1 MANFK
6 TQIEEDIL
14 DYQENHPEISMMQ
27 KPEWAFNFWV
37 LDKLYSID
45 EDLIMEHILEYGDL
59 GTDCYVWHEDSKDLY
74 LIQNKYYSE
83 STPLKVEYVSQNFL
97 VRTLGALENNVYT
110 RSKELQRIFN
120 ENKDDEFFAIHLR
133 MYVTKN
139 NNNPEFNNA
148 INYFNSQHVNYDAK
162 IFWLDDLEKAY
173 FGTPTVNKKK
183 MSFDIQSINGKTL
196 LSINPKDYKL
206 NQPLYARYVFTPV
219 LNIYELVKAAEECGY
234 PLFEDNVREYL
245 GARGAVNKGI
255 KNTLRNPEDRVN
267 FFYYNNGITM
277 IANNYSTVEP
287 RGSGDYVKINVENPQ
302 IVNGCQTVST
312 IYETLKDLD
321 PKEIAEE
328 FKDTFVMVKILT
340 IPPTTEMMELCHNI
354 VKYNNSQNSISKKT
368 FDSLSP
374 TYLRIQSEF
383 LKKGFLLCVKQSD
396 KNKFEDKYKGSA
408 HLLKK
413 SNMKDLDL
421 FGLKITDNYKDYI
434 VDLETLL
441 QCFVA
446 FTNSQ
451 EAVQKKSQLLN
462 PESEPHRKVMDFI
475 DKTTNAD
482 RLAIM
487 LLYKRIKA
495 SIAEGNHKS
504 VINSFMMINCFGRYQ
519 CNDDPSKIK
528 EILSCRENIDSII
541 DHYIPMLT
549 MYKTNGGAERVYN
562 DMIKQPID
570 FTQMNACE
578 VTVNS
583 FKPVVL
589 K

>member
-1 MANFK
+1 
-6 TQIEEDIL
+6 
-14 DYQENHPEISMMQ
+14 MM
-27 KPEWAFNFWV
+27 KKSEWAFNFWV
-37 LDKLYSID
+37 LDKMYSVD
-45 EDLIMEHILEYGDL
+45 EDLIMEHILEHGDL

-74 LIQNKYYSE
+74 LIQNKYWCE
-83 STPLKVEYVSQNFL
+83 PTPLKVEHVSQNFL
-97 VRTLGALENNVYT
+97 VRTLDALENNVYT

-133 MYVTKN
+133 MYVTEN
-139 NNNPEFNNA
+139 NNDPEINNV
-148 INYFNSQHVNYDAK
+148 INHFNSQHVNYDAR
-162 IFWLDDLEKAY
+162 IVWLDDLEEAC

-183 MSFDIQSINGKTL
+183 MSFDIQSISGKTL
-196 LSINPKDYKL
+196 WSIDPKYYKL
-206 NQPLYARYVFTPV
+206 NQPLYARCVFTPV

-234 PLFEDNVREYL
+234 PLFEENVREYL
-245 GARGAVNKGI
+245 WARGAVNKGI

-277 IANNYSTVEP
+277 IANNYSAVEP
-287 RGSGDYVKINVENPQ
+287 HGSGDHVTVNVENPQ

-321 PKEIAEE
+321 PKEIADE

-340 IPPTTEMMELCHNI
+340 IPPTTEMRGLYHRI
-354 VKYNNSQNSISKKT
+354 VKYNNSQNSISEKT

-374 TYLRIQSEF
+374 TCLRIQSEF
-383 LKKGFLLCVKQSD
+383 LKKGFLVSVKQSD

-408 HLLKK
+408 HPLKK
-413 SNMKDLDL
+413 PNKKDLKT
-421 FGLKITDNYKDYI
+421 FGLTITDNYKDYAI
-434 VDLETLL
+434 DLETLL

-446 FTNSQ
+446 FTNAH

-462 PESEPHRKVMDFI
+462 PESESHRRVMDFI
-475 DKTTNAD
+475 DKTTDAD

-487 LLYKRIKA
+487 LLFKRIKA
-495 SIAEGNHKS
+495 TIIEGGHKS
-504 VINSFMMINCFGRYQ
+504 VINPFMMINCFGRYQ

-528 EILSCRENIDSII
+528 EILSCKKNIDSII
-541 DHYIPMLT
+541 DHYIPTLT
-549 MYKTNGGAERVYN
+549 LYKANGGAERVYN

-570 FTQMNACE
+570 FRQMNACE

-583 FKPVVL
+583 FKPVKL